1 MTKNRL
7 IEQLSAMGL
16 LATLLCALP
25 AFADT
30 RLEDLNVMA
39 LGPVDGRAVVKT
51 ADGKMQV
58 LKIGDSVPGTKAVVT
73 QVLTDK
79 LVVEETIE
87 KKDEPPVKQTVW
99 IYKAAKAG
107 EKSQIQRLDRQG
119 PPKAV
124 VERPMLSKPLEK
136 KQK

>member
-7 IEQLSAMGL
+7 IERLSAMGL
-16 LATLLCALP
+16 LGLLMSALP

-124 VERPMLSKPLEK
+124 LEKPVMSKPLEK

>member
-7 IEQLSAMGL
+7 IEQLLAMGL
-16 LATLLCALP
+16 LALLTGALP
-25 AFADT
+25 VWADT
-30 RLEDLNVMA
+30 RLEDLSVMA

-99 IYKAAKAG
+99 IYKATKAG
-107 EKSQIQRLDRQG
+107 EKSQVQRLDRQG

-124 VERPMLSKPLEK
+124 VEKPMLSKPLEK

>member
-16 LATLLCALP
+16 LALLMGALP

-58 LKIGDSVPGTKAVVT
+58 LKIGDTLPGTKAVVT

-107 EKSQIQRLDRQG
+107 EKSQVQRLDRQG
-119 PPKAV
+119 PPKAA
-124 VERPMLSKPLEK
+124 VEKPVLNKVLENK
-136 KQK
+136 K

>member
-7 IEQLSAMGL
+7 IERLSAMGL
-16 LATLLCALP
+16 LALLMGVLP

-30 RLEDLNVMA
+30 RLEDLNVIA

-51 ADGKMQV
+51 TDGKMLV

-99 IYKAAKAG
+99 IYKATKAG

-119 PPKAV
+119 PPQAV
-124 VERPMLSKPLEK
+124 VEKPMLNKPLDK

>member
-16 LATLLCALP
+16 LALLTGALP
-25 AFADT
+25 VWADT

-51 ADGKMQV
+51 ADGKMLV

-99 IYKAAKAG
+99 IYKATKAG
-107 EKSQIQRLDRQG
+107 EKSQVQRLDRQG

-124 VERPMLSKPLEK
+124 LEKPVLSKPLEK